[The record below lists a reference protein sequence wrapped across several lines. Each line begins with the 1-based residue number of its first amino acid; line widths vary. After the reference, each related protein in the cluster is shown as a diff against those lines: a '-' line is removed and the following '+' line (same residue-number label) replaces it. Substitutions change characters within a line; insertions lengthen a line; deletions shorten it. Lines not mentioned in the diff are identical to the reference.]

1 MIAHYFAIGYCM
13 MMYEMWPLLLQMML
27 FDRCA
32 QLFCVRL
39 IFCLTLCC
47 HQMFA
52 QLNRI
57 STIACNGK
65 STNKC
70 EANEKKQQQQH
81 TELKQKEKEITEF
94 PAKNQKN
101 KLCSRISF
109 NFINIR
115 RDSDLHEIYY
125 NVCCFRTAFFVFL
138 FKGVD
143 KKPWRFG
150 FFCQ

>member
-1 MIAHYFAIGYCM
+1 MIAHYFSIGYCM

-57 STIACNGK
+57 STIARNGK

-70 EANEKKQQQQH
+70 EANEKKNSNNKRSLNRKKKRSQSFQ
-81 TELKQKEKEITEF
+81 LKTKRTNCVHESLSILLIYAAIAICT
-94 PAKNQKN
+94 
-101 KLCSRISF
+101 R
-109 NFINIR
+109 FIIMFAVFEPR
-115 RDSDLHEIYY
+115 
-125 NVCCFRTAFFVFL
+125 FFFVL